1 MTTVASPVRDL
12 GPGHPALPP
21 APKPRPQ
28 WGVGE
33 GAGLPGRTAAEPPAG
48 APGGRQTKFRPQAG
62 RAQPENFVFMAPKDK
77 CVGGFGVPTIH
88 LASLAVGGAA
98 QQGPRRARG
107 TT

>member
-1 MTTVASPVRDL
+1 MTTVANLGRDL

-88 LASLAVGGAA
+88 LASLAVGGVA